1 MHTCFHSDL
10 QPGILE
16 LTEEE
21 ALHVVR
27 VLRMREGDAVRLMDG
42 LGGVAIGELVRVGKR
57 QASVHVDKVSRLE
70 ERPSGLSLVVAPTKH
85 TDRFEW
91 LVEKATELGVKEI
104 IPVWTRRSER
114 RTDKHARWSK
124 VVVAATK
131 QCQRPWMPVLHEA
144 SPLGEVFDRHP
155 HLKDVHGAV
164 AHCDDALS
172 SVPGRVAWLDWQSN
186 HADAWLAVGPEG
198 DFSAEEV
205 EWLHASGATPVHL
218 GSLRLRTETAGMA
231 AVAQFSLSE
240 GQL

>member
-1 MHTCFHSDL
+1 MHTCFHPDL
-10 QPGILE
+10 SPGVLE
-16 LTEEE
+16 LIEEE

-27 VLRMREGDAVRLMDG
+27 VLRMREGGAVRLMDG
-42 LGGVAIGELVRVGKR
+42 IGGVATGELVHVGKR
-57 QASVHVDKVSRLE
+57 HASVHVELVSRSE
-70 ERPSGLSLVVAPTKH
+70 ERPSGLSLIVAPTKH

-131 QCQRPWMPVLHEA
+131 QCQRLWMPLLHEA
-144 SPLGEVFDRHP
+144 CPLEEVFERQP
-155 HLKDVHGAV
+155 QLKAVPGAV
-164 AHCDDALS
+164 AHCDDMLS
-172 SVPGRVAWLDWQSN
+172 RVPVRVGWSDWQSN
-186 HADAWLAVGPEG
+186 HENAWLAVGPEG

-205 EWLHASGATPVHL
+205 AWLHASGATPVHL

-231 AVAQFSLSE
+231 AVAQFTTNH
-240 GQL
+240 

>member
-1 MHTCFHSDL
+1 MHTCFHPDL
-10 QPGILE
+10 QPGVLE
-16 LTEEE
+16 LTEDE

-57 QASVHVDKVSRLE
+57 QASVHVGKVSRLE

-131 QCQRPWMPVLHEA
+131 QCQRP
-144 SPLGEVFDRHP
+144 
-155 HLKDVHGAV
+155 
-164 AHCDDALS
+164 
-172 SVPGRVAWLDWQSN
+172 
-186 HADAWLAVGPEG
+186 
-198 DFSAEEV
+198 
-205 EWLHASGATPVHL
+205 
-218 GSLRLRTETAGMA
+218 
-231 AVAQFSLSE
+231 
-240 GQL
+240 